1 MTLCAA
7 QNKGQSYNQDGSS
20 VLKFPTGAPSGTV
33 SQEQLA
39 TVNNDTCGLYL

>member
-1 MTLCAA
+1 MRLCAA
-7 QNKGQSYNQDGSS
+7 QN

-33 SQEQLA
+33 SQEPLA